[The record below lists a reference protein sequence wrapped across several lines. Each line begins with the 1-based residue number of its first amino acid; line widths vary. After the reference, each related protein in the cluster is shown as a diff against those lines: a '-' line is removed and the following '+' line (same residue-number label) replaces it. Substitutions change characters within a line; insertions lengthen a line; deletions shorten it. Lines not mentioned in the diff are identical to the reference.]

1 MDNLIKSFKSL
12 KWYEWIMI
20 IVMVAIAGWK
30 VVESVFNLN
39 PTADPNW
46 LAIVNFI
53 SGICGIIC
61 IFFCA
66 KASVSNYVF
75 GLVNTI
81 VYVLFLIHDRI
92 YGTLALELLVYLPL
106 NIFGWIVWARNR
118 DKQDTEKT
126 LSRKLTWWQ
135 DILSVIAVGF
145 TGVICY
151 FGLSKLGGAV
161 PWLDAYIVAIG
172 VVASMLQLFRFREQY
187 IWWTVSNIVAVTMY
201 IINFDPVYLT
211 KKSIYFI
218 MGIIGLYNW
227 WKLQKERNAENK

>member
-1 MDNLIKSFKSL
+1 MDNLVKSFKSL
-12 KWYEWIMI
+12 KWYEWLMI
-20 IVMVAIAGWK
+20 VVMIAIAGWK

-39 PTADPNW
+39 PSADPNW

-118 DKQDTEKT
+118 DKVDTEKT

-135 DILSVIAVGF
+135 DVLSVIAVGV
-145 TGVICY
+145 TGVVCY

-201 IINFDPVYLT
+201 IINFDAVYLT
-211 KKSIYFI
+211 KKSFYFI

>member
-1 MDNLIKSFKSL
+1 MKYIKLWINFDTLFLLAKFK
-12 KWYEWIMI
+12 I
-20 IVMVAIAGWK
+20 
-30 VVESVFNLN
+30 
-39 PTADPNW
+39 
-46 LAIVNFI
+46 
-53 SGICGIIC
+53 
-61 IFFCA
+61 
-66 KASVSNYVF
+66 
-75 GLVNTI
+75 I

-118 DKQDTEKT
+118 DKVDTEKT

-135 DILSVIAVGF
+135 DVLSVIAVGV
-145 TGVICY
+145 TGVVCY

-201 IINFDPVYLT
+201 IINFDAVYLT

>member
-53 SGICGIIC
+53 SGVCGIIC

-75 GLVNTI
+75 GLVNTV
-81 VYVLFLIHDRI
+81 VYVLFLIHDKI

-118 DKQDTEKT
+118 DKKDTEKT

-135 DILSVIAVGF
+135 DILSVVAVGL
-145 TGVICY
+145 TGLICY
-151 FGLSKLGGAV
+151 FGLAQLGGAV

-187 IWWTVSNIVAVTMY
+187 IWWTVSNIVAVAMY
-201 IINFDPVYLT
+201 IINFDAVYLT

-227 WKLQKERNAENK
+227 WKLQKERNAQNK

>member
-75 GLVNTI
+75 GLINTI

-161 PWLDAYIVAIG
+161 PWLDAYIVAVG
-172 VVASMLQLFRFREQY
+172 VIASMLQLFRFREQY

>member
-30 VVESVFNLN
+30 VVESVLNLT

-92 YGTLALELLVYLPL
+92 YGTLALELLVDLPL

-161 PWLDAYIVAIG
+161 PWLDAYIVAVG
-172 VVASMLQLFRFREQY
+172 VIASMLQLFRFREQY
-187 IWWTVSNIVAVTMY
+187 IWWTVSNIVAVAMY

>member
-1 MDNLIKSFKSL
+1 MDNLVKSFKSL
-12 KWYEWIMI
+12 KWYEWLMI
-20 IVMVAIAGWK
+20 VVMIAIAGWK

-118 DKQDTEKT
+118 DKVDTEKT

-135 DILSVIAVGF
+135 DVLSV
-145 TGVICY
+145 CN
-151 FGLSKLGGAV
+151 LS
-161 PWLDAYIVAIG
+161 
-172 VVASMLQLFRFREQY
+172 
-187 IWWTVSNIVAVTMY
+187 
-201 IINFDPVYLT
+201 
-211 KKSIYFI
+211 
-218 MGIIGLYNW
+218 
-227 WKLQKERNAENK
+227 

>member
-92 YGTLALELLVYLPL
+92 YGTLALELLVYIPL

>member
-30 VVESVFNLN
+30 VVESVLNLT

-151 FGLSKLGGAV
+151 FGLSKLDGAV
-161 PWLDAYIVAIG
+161 PWLDAYIVAVG
-172 VVASMLQLFRFREQY
+172 VIASMLQLFRFREQY

-227 WKLQKERNAENK
+227 WKLQKERNVENK

>member
-30 VVESVFNLN
+30 VVESVLNLT

-75 GLVNTI
+75 I
-81 VYVLFLIHDRI
+81 EYMEH
-92 YGTLALELLVYLPL
+92 
-106 NIFGWIVWARNR
+106 
-118 DKQDTEKT
+118 
-126 LSRKLTWWQ
+126 
-135 DILSVIAVGF
+135 
-145 TGVICY
+145 
-151 FGLSKLGGAV
+151 
-161 PWLDAYIVAIG
+161 
-172 VVASMLQLFRFREQY
+172 
-187 IWWTVSNIVAVTMY
+187 
-201 IINFDPVYLT
+201 
-211 KKSIYFI
+211 
-218 MGIIGLYNW
+218 
-227 WKLQKERNAENK
+227 

>member
-1 MDNLIKSFKSL
+1 MDNLVKSFKSL
-12 KWYEWIMI
+12 KWYEWLMI
-20 IVMVAIAGWK
+20 IVMIAIAGWK

-39 PTADPNW
+39 PSADPNW

>member
-75 GLVNTI
+75 GLINTI

-118 DKQDTEKT
+118 DKKDKEKT

-161 PWLDAYIVAIG
+161 PWLDAYIVAVG
-172 VVASMLQLFRFREQY
+172 VIASMLQLFRFREQY

>member
-30 VVESVFNLN
+30 VVESVLNLT

-227 WKLQKERNAENK
+227 WKLQKERNVENK

>member
-187 IWWTVSNIVAVTMY
+187 IWWTVSNIVAVTIY

>member
-161 PWLDAYIVAIG
+161 PWLDAYIVAVG
-172 VVASMLQLFRFREQY
+172 VIASMLQLFRFREQY
-187 IWWTVSNIVAVTMY
+187 IWWTVSNIVAVAMY

>member
-30 VVESVFNLN
+30 VVESVLNLT

>member
-1 MDNLIKSFKSL
+1 MDNLVKSFKSL
-12 KWYEWIMI
+12 KWYEWLMI
-20 IVMVAIAGWK
+20 IVMIAIAGWK
-30 VVESVFNLN
+30 VVESVFNLK
-39 PTADPNW
+39 PSADPNW

-118 DKQDTEKT
+118 DKVDTEKT

-135 DILSVIAVGF
+135 DVLSVIAVGV
-145 TGVICY
+145 TGVVCY

-201 IINFDPVYLT
+201 IINFDAVYLT

>member
-30 VVESVFNLN
+30 VVESVLNLT

-161 PWLDAYIVAIG
+161 PWLDAYIVAVG
-172 VVASMLQLFRFREQY
+172 VIASMLQLFRFREQY

-211 KKSIYFI
+211 KKSIYLI
-218 MGIIGLYNW
+218 MGIIGL
-227 WKLQKERNAENK
+227 

>member
-20 IVMVAIAGWK
+20 MVMVAIAGWK
-30 VVESVFNLN
+30 VVESVFNLT

-53 SGICGIIC
+53 SGVCGIIC

-75 GLVNTI
+75 GLVNTV
-81 VYVLFLIHDRI
+81 VYVLFLIHDKI

-118 DKQDTEKT
+118 DKKDTEKT

-135 DILSVIAVGF
+135 DILSVVAVGL
-145 TGVICY
+145 TGLICY
-151 FGLSKLGGAV
+151 FGLAQLGGAV

-187 IWWTVSNIVAVTMY
+187 IWWTVSNIVAVAMY
-201 IINFDPVYLT
+201 IINFDAVYLT

-227 WKLQKERNAENK
+227 WKLQKERNAQNK

>member
-12 KWYEWIMI
+12 KWYEWLMIVIMI
-20 IVMVAIAGWK
+20 AIAGWK
-30 VVESVFNLN
+30 VVESIFNLT

-66 KASVSNYVF
+66 KASISNYVF
-75 GLVNTI
+75 GLVNTV
-81 VYVLFLIHDRI
+81 VYTMFLFHDKI
-92 YGTLALELLVYLPL
+92 YGTLALELLIYLPL
-106 NIFGWIVWARNR
+106 NIFGWIVWAKNR
-118 DKQDTEKT
+118 DKKDTEKT

-135 DILSVIAVGF
+135 DILTVLGVGL
-145 TGVICY
+145 TGLMYY
-151 FGLSKLGGAV
+151 FILKRVGGAV

-172 VVASMLQLFRFREQY
+172 IVASMLQLFRFREQY

-201 IINFDPVYLT
+201 IINFDAVYLT

>member
-81 VYVLFLIHDRI
+81 VYVLFL
-92 YGTLALELLVYLPL
+92 TLELLVYLPL

-161 PWLDAYIVAIG
+161 PWLDAYIVAVG
-172 VVASMLQLFRFREQY
+172 VIASMLQLFRFREQY

>member
-39 PTADPNW
+39 PSADPNW

-161 PWLDAYIVAIG
+161 PWLDAYIVAVG
-172 VVASMLQLFRFREQY
+172 VIASMLQLFRFREQY
-187 IWWTVSNIVAVTMY
+187 IWWTVSNIVAVAMY

>member
-1 MDNLIKSFKSL
+1 M
-12 KWYEWIMI
+12 
-20 IVMVAIAGWK
+20 G
-30 VVESVFNLN
+30 
-39 PTADPNW
+39 
-46 LAIVNFI
+46 
-53 SGICGIIC
+53 
-61 IFFCA
+61 
-66 KASVSNYVF
+66 
-75 GLVNTI
+75 
-81 VYVLFLIHDRI
+81 
-92 YGTLALELLVYLPL
+92 
-106 NIFGWIVWARNR
+106 ARNR
-118 DKQDTEKT
+118 DKVDTEKT

-135 DILSVIAVGF
+135 DVLSVIAVGV
-145 TGVICY
+145 TGVVCY

-201 IINFDPVYLT
+201 IINFDAVYLT

>member
-30 VVESVFNLN
+30 VVESVLNLT

-75 GLVNTI
+75 GLINTI

-161 PWLDAYIVAIG
+161 PWLDAYIVAVG
-172 VVASMLQLFRFREQY
+172 VIASMLQLFRFREQY

>member
-161 PWLDAYIVAIG
+161 PWLDAYIVAVG
-172 VVASMLQLFRFREQY
+172 VIASMLQLFRFREQY

>member
-30 VVESVFNLN
+30 VVERVLNLT

-161 PWLDAYIVAIG
+161 PWLDAYIVAVG
-172 VVASMLQLFRFREQY
+172 VIASMLQLFRFREQY
-187 IWWTVSNIVAVTMY
+187 IWWTVSNIVAVAMY

>member
-30 VVESVFNLN
+30 VVESVLNLT

-161 PWLDAYIVAIG
+161 PWLDAYIVAVG
-172 VVASMLQLFRFREQY
+172 VIASMLQLFRFREQY

>member
-30 VVESVFNLN
+30 VVESVLNLT

-161 PWLDAYIVAIG
+161 PWLDAYIVAVG
-172 VVASMLQLFRFREQY
+172 VIASMLQLFRFREQY

-227 WKLQKERNAENK
+227 WKLQKERNVENK

>member
-30 VVESVFNLN
+30 VVESVLNLT

-161 PWLDAYIVAIG
+161 PWLDAYIVAVG
-172 VVASMLQLFRFREQY
+172 VIASMLQLFRFREQY
-187 IWWTVSNIVAVTMY
+187 IWWTVSNIVAVAMY

>member
-1 MDNLIKSFKSL
+1 MDNLVKSFKSL
-12 KWYEWIMI
+12 KWYEWLMI
-20 IVMVAIAGWK
+20 IVMIAIAGWK

-39 PTADPNW
+39 SSADPNW

-118 DKQDTEKT
+118 DKVDTEKT

-135 DILSVIAVGF
+135 DVLSVIAVGV
-145 TGVICY
+145 TGVVCY

-201 IINFDPVYLT
+201 IINFDAVYLT

>member
-30 VVESVFNLN
+30 VVESVLNLT

-187 IWWTVSNIVAVTMY
+187 DGA
-201 IINFDPVYLT
+201 NFGRITHISFQSDNPVDACVDMIDT
-211 KKSIYFI
+211 
-218 MGIIGLYNW
+218 LYEL
-227 WKLQKERNAENK
+227 KIL